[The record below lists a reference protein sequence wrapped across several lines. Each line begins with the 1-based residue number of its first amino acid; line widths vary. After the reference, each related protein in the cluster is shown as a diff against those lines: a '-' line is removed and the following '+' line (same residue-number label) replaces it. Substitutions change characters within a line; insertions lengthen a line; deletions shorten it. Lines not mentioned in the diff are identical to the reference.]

1 MEPGKLQL
9 KFGTALCIFRDEDH
23 MRVFLEGYC
32 VIRKGKICL
41 HHGDKLHL
49 FTELSEAYKKNLPK
63 GVKIPAFTRY
73 MVTKGGGSK
82 SKKSI
87 NEETISDYAEQND

>member
-1 MEPGKLQL
+1 MEPEKLQL
-9 KFGTALCIFRDEDH
+9 KFGTALCLFRDEDH
-23 MRVFLEGYC
+23 MRAFLESYC

-49 FTELSEAYKKNLPK
+49 FTELSEAYQKNLPK

-73 MVTKGGGSK
+73 MVTKGGGLK
-82 SKKSI
+82 PKKSN
-87 NEETISDYAEQND
+87 NEEIISDYAEQDD

>member
-9 KFGTALCIFRDEDH
+9 KFGTALCIFRDENH
-23 MRVFLEGYC
+23 MRAFLEGYC

-41 HHGDKLHL
+41 HQGDKLHL

-73 MVTKGGGSK
+73 MVTKGGGYKGNRNKDLDIDLNSN
-82 SKKSI
+82 I
-87 NEETISDYAEQND
+87 